1 MQKIINYKISKIYYQ
16 IKVFDSNHDAIIPS
30 DLTLYYDL
38 HILCFINFNETINI
52 YSIASIKDD
61 KYFKCIEF
69 LYFHEDFK
77 IGFIIYKTSKFGII
91 QKNYITYNIDK
102 NIFNQKIKEE
112 DLFDCSQ
119 INNDNYTISQINNNR
134 EIINTKL
141 KKLFTLKPICSLK
154 RNFVKKENK

>member
-1 MQKIINYKISKIYYQ
+1 MIYTYYVLLILMKLLIYILLPVSKMINILNALNFYIFMKISKLDLLF
-16 IKVFDSNHDAIIPS
+16 IKHQNLESFRKIIS
-30 DLTLYYDL
+30 HITLT
-38 HILCFINFNETINI
+38 
-52 YSIASIKDD
+52 K
-61 KYFKCIEF
+61 
-69 LYFHEDFK
+69 
-77 IGFIIYKTSKFGII
+77 
-91 QKNYITYNIDK
+91 
-102 NIFNQKIKEE
+102 IFNQKIKEE